1 MTRCK
6 RCGDPFELRCVGDRY
21 CPPCDREV
29 KAILAVEERRQAART
44 FRAKDFTRL
53 TAPVV

>member
-6 RCGDPFELRCVGDRY
+6 RCGEAFELRCVDDRY
-21 CPPCDREV
+21 CPTCEREV
-29 KAILAVEERRQAART
+29 KNLLAVEERRQAART
-44 FRAKDFTRL
+44 WRAKDFTRL